1 MRLAGIDDATIMELV
16 GHLTK
21 AVLDRYTHPPV
32 ERKRAALETFDR
44 LVLEPRPD
52 QPSSPAIEHRVST
65 HASTHVGVS
74 DKFTNLLKNFG
85 GRREA
90 RTRDLRV
97 ANAALSQ
104 LS

>member
-1 MRLAGIDDATIMELV
+1 MELV

-21 AVLDRYTHPPV
+21 AMLERYTHPPV

-44 LVLEPRPD
+44 LVLELRPD
-52 QPSSPAIEHRVST
+52 QPSSPAIEHNVST
-65 HASTHVGVS
+65 RAPARVGVS
-74 DKFTNLLKNFG
+74 DKLTNLLKNVG